1 MKLEQ
6 SKTPHTQTSS
16 KWIKDLN
23 ARPYTIKQGTL
34 RENTL
39 WHQSQK
45 DLYEPPPRVM
55 KIKTKTNKLDLSKLK
70 GFCRVK

>member
-6 SKTPHTQTSS
+6 SKTPHTQAIS

-23 ARPYTIKQGTL
+23 VRPDTIKQGKH
-34 RENTL
+34 RQNTL
-39 WHQSQK
+39 WHKSQQ

-55 KIKTKTNKLDLSKLK
+55 KIKSKTNKLDLSKLK
-70 GFCRVK
+70 AFAK